1 MHAQLKLC
9 YFSVDGSLVHANSKT
24 SQEFKEHTS
33 LVILC
38 LLKLFLKR
46 NEMSIEG
53 MLKLVD
59 IACMTGMML
68 CYLIRGVQIQE
79 FQ

>member
-24 SQEFKEHTS
+24 SQEFKVHIFS
-33 LVILC
+33 YLC

>member
-1 MHAQLKLC
+1 
-9 YFSVDGSLVHANSKT
+9 
-24 SQEFKEHTS
+24 
-33 LVILC
+33 
-38 LLKLFLKR
+38 
-46 NEMSIEG
+46 MSIEG

-68 CYLIRGVQIQE
+68 FYLIRGVQIQE